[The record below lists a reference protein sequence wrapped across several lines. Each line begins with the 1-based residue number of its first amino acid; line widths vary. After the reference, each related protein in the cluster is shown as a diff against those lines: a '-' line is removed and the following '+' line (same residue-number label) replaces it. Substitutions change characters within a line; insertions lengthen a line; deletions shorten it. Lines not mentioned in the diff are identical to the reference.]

1 MNIDSWTIKKEP
13 IENTIREEYSKQE
26 LIKEF
31 EQIKDEA
38 YRNLHDL
45 TITLGNLERILQE
58 LKGKQLYIPTY

>member
-1 MNIDSWTIKKEP
+1 MKIDSWTIKKEP